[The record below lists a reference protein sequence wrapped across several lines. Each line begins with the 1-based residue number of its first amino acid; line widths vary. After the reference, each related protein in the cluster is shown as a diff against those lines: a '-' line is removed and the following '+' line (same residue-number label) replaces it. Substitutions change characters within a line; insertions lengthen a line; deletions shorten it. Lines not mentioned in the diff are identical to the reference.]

1 MFRNLWSMA
10 RFYANS
16 SRSSI
21 LSRFFNLGRFSLSI
35 KTILYIK
42 YTNLSNINHQIKQN
56 QIQIIQKMNKITKY
70 KNKITKYK
78 YIITKYKNIIK
89 YINVNYIL
97 FILIG
102 FLIDSNLSNYFLT
115 KFYKILYIHK
125 IIYIISNLNFAS
137 LVNNISNIKNIFIFI
152 VINLTFY
159 FLVFLFIIIKIKSE
173 SLFNSKF
180 IRIFITQN
188 NLIKIIYNIFI
199 FIFNLVSLYYQLP
212 LVKGFYFNFEANI
225 IIAKQIFINFI
236 NFDFTNFKLGFKN
249 FNFIFLNRVDTLQ
262 KLMNSDLDSNSKVKV
277 SEVNVSNS
285 IESVSKVNSSNP
297 MVIKDLENTLLVT
310 EEFKFNNFKDLSIED
325 KRSYIINHYENKG
338 MKPTFYTINWLSDKV
353 LSNTDGNKNN
363 VDIFINNYLNQ
374 ILNLERNT
382 QLKSFSFHREKPFLR
397 HLVYKTPL
405 EYPHVIPANNNISE
419 FEESELKDA
428 LIKNDD

>member
-97 FILIG
+97 FIL
-102 FLIDSNLSNYFLT
+102 
-115 KFYKILYIHK
+115 
-125 IIYIISNLNFAS
+125 NLNFAS
-137 LVNNISNIKNIFIFI
+137 LVNNISNLENILNHNINILLTSYDIYFNIPNIKNIFIFI

-374 ILNLERNT
+374 IFNLLF
-382 QLKSFSFHREKPFLR
+382 LKYLQSM
-397 HLVYKTPL
+397 
-405 EYPHVIPANNNISE
+405 
-419 FEESELKDA
+419 EL
-428 LIKNDD
+428 LTYIFYF

>member
-56 QIQIIQKMNKITKY
+56 QIQIIQKM
-70 KNKITKYK
+70 NKITKYK

-137 LVNNISNIKNIFIFI
+137 LVNNISNLENILNHNINILLTSYDIYFNIPNIKNIFIFI

-173 SLFNSKF
+173 SLFNCKF

-405 EYPHVIPANNNISE
+405 EYPHVI
-419 FEESELKDA
+419 
-428 LIKNDD
+428 

>member
-56 QIQIIQKMNKITKY
+56 QIQIIQKM
-70 KNKITKYK
+70 NKITKYK

-137 LVNNISNIKNIFIFI
+137 LVNNISNLENILNHN
-152 VINLTFY
+152 INILLTSYDIY
-159 FLVFLFIIIKIKSE
+159 FNIPNIKI
-173 SLFNSKF
+173 
-180 IRIFITQN
+180 
-188 NLIKIIYNIFI
+188 
-199 FIFNLVSLYYQLP
+199 IFNLVSLYYQLP

-262 KLMNSDLDSNSKVKV
+262 KLMNSDLDSNS
-277 SEVNVSNS
+277 NV
-285 IESVSKVNSSNP
+285 
-297 MVIKDLENTLLVT
+297 
-310 EEFKFNNFKDLSIED
+310 
-325 KRSYIINHYENKG
+325 II
-338 MKPTFYTINWLSDKV
+338 
-353 LSNTDGNKNN
+353 
-363 VDIFINNYLNQ
+363 
-374 ILNLERNT
+374 
-382 QLKSFSFHREKPFLR
+382 LK
-397 HLVYKTPL
+397 
-405 EYPHVIPANNNISE
+405 I
-419 FEESELKDA
+419 
-428 LIKNDD
+428 

>member
-56 QIQIIQKMNKITKY
+56 QIQIIQKMN
-70 KNKITKYK
+70 
-78 YIITKYKNIIK
+78 IITKYKNIIK

-137 LVNNISNIKNIFIFI
+137 LVNNISNLENILNHNINILLTSYDIYFNIPNIKNIFIFI

-159 FLVFLFIIIKIKSE
+159 FLV
-173 SLFNSKF
+173 
-180 IRIFITQN
+180 
-188 NLIKIIYNIFI
+188 FI

-325 KRSYIINHYENKG
+325 
-338 MKPTFYTINWLSDKV
+338 
-353 LSNTDGNKNN
+353 
-363 VDIFINNYLNQ
+363 
-374 ILNLERNT
+374 
-382 QLKSFSFHREKPFLR
+382 
-397 HLVYKTPL
+397 
-405 EYPHVIPANNNISE
+405 
-419 FEESELKDA
+419 
-428 LIKNDD
+428 